1 LAFRRRLC
9 DVGTLRLLK
18 IGSACTF
25 LDVGSSRRVRNVRA
39 GTESFVTSGR
49 IAKPIAIAAV
59 PVLGAALAEWAA
71 FARDANTMLEPSL

>member
-25 LDVGSSRRVRNVRA
+25 LDVGSGRRVRNVRA
-39 GTESFVTSGR
+39 GTESFVTSRR
-49 IAKPIAIAAV
+49 ITKLVAVAAV

-71 FARDANTMLEPSL
+71 FARDANTMLEF